1 MAHVS
6 HKLNSAFEGA
16 LAGGGDPATSPL
28 YVFGPFL
35 KLIVVAGVAQ
45 ITFGASLWLVIITI
59 GMVSTMYRL
68 VMKWITDGSGGSG
81 LAEDEFGSWA
91 VKINAGITF
100 VEYTLTFLVS
110 MSAMVTFIADRLPLL
125 NETVLGFQYRT
136 FVAVILSIFTG
147 WLVNRGPKVAARAF
161 GPATLGVLI
170 LLWVMIIATI
180 VKFGFQLPNFDLR
193 AFSPQ
198 FLGFTFA
205 GYARILAV
213 MTGIEIF
220 ANLVAAYGGKPAEKS
235 KKAFGSLVIIMGTTG
250 ITMLVV
256 GPAILNLADPT
267 NEHVSVFTQTMDQI
281 LPGPLALIGT
291 LVGIA
296 VLLSAAAAS
305 AQGLQFLF
313 LGLKY
318 RHYLPSVFGQRNK
331 FEVADKPVWLEVGL
345 VSITFLAFGT
355 NEETYLAIYAAGVF
369 ILLSMTGWAAAKRLG
384 RELRA
389 EFVASRLAALVGT
402 VLAAMLTS
410 GATVLIFTERFF
422 DGAWTYLIFLPI
434 LYGLFSFFRQR
445 LGDPPQIEERL
456 GREMFGRYLSPT
468 ETKAIEPTKDVAIE
482 KVLIPLDGSPFSEQA
497 LQVARALVHAYG
509 AHLTLISVHQVGRQF
524 LGALRGQAGQLKGEL
539 SERTEYLTQT
549 TWQLKNSGV
558 EADFSIHSGSIAEEI
573 NSLCI
578 DADMDLVVMSTSG
591 RTGIERLVLGSV
603 ANKVVQLTNTPLLLI
618 RPGAQWR
625 SRSSQFKRL
634 LATLDGS
641 DSSEQ
646 ILPYVRALGKQF
658 ESEVLLLSAPDAPG
672 AEEYKGNIEGYLDD
686 VVSDLEKAGL
696 AARSIVTGAEPAET
710 ILAVSESEAVDLI
723 MIATHGRGGL
733 DRFMLGS
740 VADRVVQ
747 QTKVPVFLVPVVTR

>member
-1 MAHVS
+1 M
-6 HKLNSAFEGA
+6 
-16 LAGGGDPATSPL
+16 
-28 YVFGPFL
+28 
-35 KLIVVAGVAQ
+35 
-45 ITFGASLWLVIITI
+45 
-59 GMVSTMYRL
+59 
-68 VMKWITDGSGGSG
+68 
-81 LAEDEFGSWA
+81 
-91 VKINAGITF
+91 
-100 VEYTLTFLVS
+100 
-110 MSAMVTFIADRLPLL
+110 
-125 NETVLGFQYRT
+125 
-136 FVAVILSIFTG
+136 
-147 WLVNRGPKVAARAF
+147 AARAF

-220 ANLVAAYGGKPAEKS
+220 ANLVAAYGGTPAEKS
-235 KKAFGSLVIIMGTTG
+235 KKAFGSLIIIMGTTG

-256 GPAILNLADPT
+256 GPAILKLADPT

-281 LPGPLALIGT
+281 LPAPLAILGT

-369 ILLSMTGWAAAKRLG
+369 ILLSMTGWAAAKRLL
-384 RELRA
+384 RELRT

-402 VLAAMLTS
+402 ILAAMLTS

-434 LYGLFSFFRQR
+434 LYLLFSFFRQR

-456 GREMFGRYLSPT
+456 GREMFGRYFSPT
-468 ETKAIEPTKDVAIE
+468 QTKAIEPTKEVAIK
-482 KVLIPLDGSPFSEQA
+482 KVLVPLDGSPFSEQA
-497 LQVARALVHAYG
+497 LQVAQALVHAYG
-509 AHLTLISVHQVGRQF
+509 AHLTLMSVHQDGRQF
-524 LGALRGQAGQLKGEL
+524 LGAVRGQAGQLKGEL
-539 SERTEYLTQT
+539 SERTEYLSQT
-549 TWQLKNSGV
+549 TWQLKNSGIQ
-558 EADFSIHSGSIAEEI
+558 ADFSIHSGSIAEEI
-573 NSLCI
+573 SSLCI

-603 ANKVVQLTNTPLLLI
+603 ANKVVQLTNTPVLLI

-641 DSSEQ
+641 ATSEQ

-658 ESEVLLLSAPDAPG
+658 ESEVLLLSSPDAPG
-672 AEEYKGNIEGYLDD
+672 AEEYKGNIEDYLEN
-686 VVSDLEKAGL
+686 VVANLKQAGL

-733 DRFMLGS
+733 DRFMMGS

-747 QTKVPVFLVPVVTR
+747 QTKVPVFLVPIVAH